1 MHYLID
7 LAELQSSGWSDKAG
21 IQYFNQS
28 LRTPTNLGRS
38 LTCFQ
43 TGLETLNGEWM
54 YLPGQVERTVVRRQ
68 CSLLLVWYWGM
79 ALSHPP
85 HNQSY
90 HFLVLGKLNPVF
102 PFLMLMLGVFLVGF
116 FADRR
121 WVLLTRQCWSS
132 LLFTLSLRAWTTVIE
147 IVPRRTSLSRSH
159 GLQSELPAFLN
170 WQLGESKQLPSPPQG
185 HFLAFYFAYLH
196 VFILLI

>member
-102 PFLMLMLGVFLVGF
+102 PFLMLMLDSFWVVFRWQKMSAINETVLVII
-116 FADRR
+116 A
-121 WVLLTRQCWSS
+121 VY
-132 LLFTLSLRAWTTVIE
+132 A
-147 IVPRRTSLSRSH
+147 
-159 GLQSELPAFLN
+159 
-170 WQLGESKQLPSPPQG
+170 LPSSMD
-185 HFLAFYFAYLH
+185 HCH
-196 VFILLI
+196 WNRS